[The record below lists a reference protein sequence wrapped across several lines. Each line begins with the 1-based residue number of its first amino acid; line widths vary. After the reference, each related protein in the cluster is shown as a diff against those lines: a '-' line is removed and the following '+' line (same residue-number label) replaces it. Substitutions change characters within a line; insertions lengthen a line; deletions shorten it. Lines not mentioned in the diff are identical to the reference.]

1 VSKQSGQPPASPR
14 KAARWALY
22 LPYVLLLLVAVGVS
36 AFWFIA
42 RDRVNDAVDAWLTT
56 EAGRG
61 RQWTCPERTLSGF
74 PLRFEISCTRPTFD
88 GQLGDG
94 RRVQGEMAGFTAVAQ
109 IYDPNLVVLDFRG
122 PVTVREQG
130 RPDGVRLA
138 WEGFSLSVRRTA
150 NAFSRLSAYM
160 KKPVLAAVD
169 GQGGEALIGRAD
181 AWEAHVR
188 PDPAAPNGDDM
199 WDVASQ
205 LVKASVP
212 AADALLGNQSPMTVE
227 LQAGLNRAG
236 LFAKGAGPAQIDA
249 WRAAGGR
256 LKVALLKLTRGD
268 QIVEA
273 RGELGVDDLRR
284 LSGQLDVKAA
294 GVSELLARLTGR
306 RGGMGGLLAGGL
318 AMLGGGQGAQ
328 QQGGAAGGQPSGPAL
343 TQMPPLVFADG
354 RLMIGPFPVMR
365 LQPLY

>member
-1 VSKQSGQPPASPR
+1 MSEQSGQPPAGPR

-22 LPYVLLLLVAVGVS
+22 LPYVLLLLVVVGVS

-42 RDRVNDAVDAWLTT
+42 RGRVNDAVDAWLTT
-56 EAGRG
+56 EAGQG
-61 RQWTCPERTLSGF
+61 RQWTCPERALSGF

-94 RRVQGEMAGFTAVAQ
+94 RRVQGEMGGFTAVAQ

-130 RPDGVRLA
+130 RPDGLRLG

-150 NAFSRLSAYM
+150 TAFSRLSVYM
-160 KKPVLAAVD
+160 KKPVLAAID
-169 GQGGEALIGRAD
+169 GQGGEAVIGRAG

-205 LVKASVP
+205 LVKAAIP
-212 AADALLGNQSPMTVE
+212 ATDAWLGNQTPTTVE

-236 LFAKGAGPAQIDA
+236 LFAKGAGPEQIDA

-256 LKVALLKLTRGD
+256 LNVALLKLTRGD

-284 LSGQLDVKAA
+284 LSGQLDVRAA
-294 GVSELLARLTGR
+294 GVSELLARFTGQ
-306 RGGMGGLLAGGL
+306 RGAVGGLLAGGL
-318 AMLGGGQGAQ
+318 AMLGGQRGD
-328 QQGGAAGGQPSGPAL
+328 AADGQPSGPAL
-343 TQMPPLVFADG
+343 TQMPPLVFANG
-354 RLMIGPFPVMR
+354 RLMVGPFPVMR